1 MKHANN
7 CGRRGLSALLALL
20 MCLPVMTGVT
30 LTATAADDLKF
41 SDDFNVSLD
50 FEDLTAETELSAS
63 YVNKAIAHSDFA
75 SEADSSNTFSP
86 TRWKAVTD
94 PVDSEN
100 TVIGLVKANSYG
112 GFRIVDKKKQLYEKA
127 YVINFRLMLNQPVN
141 QNTALLGLATST
153 GSRTRIL
160 GINGTEL
167 CYGLGP
173 GKENENEKMSI
184 DGTTVRLTTGQW
196 YEFKVI
202 VKAQLGEVQVFLDG
216 KHIYEFVHADIL
228 STKPSYSA
236 YNICYGYS
244 NGIFDAYIDDISL
257 RSLDEKWVQ
266 EQINAALKE
275 KEEKAKEQ
283 ERKRA
288 EYVMPTLEKYCKA
301 FTYLE
306 DDGVIG
312 IPAGL
317 TAYYKGEQT
326 HADTSVVF
334 YIMGYVGAREVG
346 KGDTLS
352 ILNELLDEG
361 YIVVTLD
368 YKGNPKAKTPDLDW
382 SIHGLRQKL
391 SNFTGGLPI
400 DYYESYIVPD
410 GYKLARNIVFYDIG
424 ENGRMGTLDK
434 IIEIYNGSKFRDAK
448 GSKIPNKNE
457 KVTTIDR
464 CLKPDGTPIDLQM
477 KMDIIYPVNP
487 DYEAPMVMI
496 SSSAETRM
504 GVCSRKSLR
513 PLDVG
518 PVMRGCAVA
527 IYDHIYTPMAR
538 DDHYG
543 YFSGTFSLQDL
554 TGVSSHTQASR
565 AIHYYADKFGYSKEN
580 YAVMGHSK
588 GSWCGLLAHENPE
601 TLTEKNKFGGYV
613 DGETYGEQGFLVYE
627 DGTPIKSGVQVAY
640 RSMGQGNQ
648 WSDKYLADSNA
659 PTMRAVGVLDDSVL
673 LFDDWYPEGRE
684 YEASGVEYLSILMTD
699 AAHDYPYGIDPWYNY
714 DRWETFMAFL
724 MYHLKGDEA
733 PRLLYSSIQNGKVV
747 GDLIVV
753 RNDGKGGKYQYHTE
767 TPGDEIF
774 VQFLA
779 PVTDAS
785 AKAGIALYDVTA
797 GKAVDMTLRRAG
809 DGNKWYVEPKSDLTA
824 GNKYELRVDGSVI
837 KSELNGIA
845 VGESAVYDFVA

>member
-1 MKHANN
+1 MRNAKSKAWS
-7 CGRRGLSALLALL
+7 RGLSAFLAIL
-20 MCLPVMTGVT
+20 MCIPIFVGGA
-30 LTATAADDLKF
+30 LTASADELKY
-41 SDDFNVSLD
+41 SDDFYEILD
-50 FEDLTAETELSAS
+50 FDDLAPETVLNAA
-63 YVNKAIAHSDFA
+63 YVNETIYDKTLFA
-75 SEADSSNTFSP
+75 SEKDSAGSYAP
-86 TRWKAVTD
+86 TKWKAITD
-94 PVDSEN
+94 PQDPDN
-100 TVIGLVKANSYG
+100 TAIGLVNPESYAM
-112 GFRIVDKKKQLYEKA
+112 FRIVDTQKTLYEKPFTLH
-127 YVINFRLMLNQPVN
+127 FRIMLNENVGA
-141 QNTALLGLATST
+141 NTTLLGWADSTSK
-153 GSRTRIL
+153 RTRVL
-160 GINGTEL
+160 GLSGNKV
-167 CYGLGP
+167 CYGDGQNDNQGNSISLTLGKWHDFLLIVEP
-173 GKENENEKMSI
+173 KTGHIKVEF
-184 DGTTVRLTTGQW
+184 DGQPAYDFIQTYVRD
-196 YEFKVI
+196 
-202 VKAQLGEVQVFLDG
+202 A
-216 KHIYEFVHADIL
+216 
-228 STKPSYSA
+228 KPSYSA
-236 YNICYGYS
+236 INICYGWGS
-244 NGIFDAYIDDISL
+244 SFNFNAYLDDISI
-257 RSLDEKWVQ
+257 RSLDAE
-266 EQINAALKE
+266 ALKAE
-275 KEEKAKEQ
+275 AEAKAQEQ
-283 ERKRA
+283 ERQRDA
-288 EYVMPTLEKYCKA
+288 HVIPELEKYCKA

-317 TAYYKGEQT
+317 TAYYKGET
-326 HADTSVVF
+326 SHADTSVVF

-361 YIVVTLD
+361 YVVVTLD

-391 SNFTGGLPI
+391 SNFTGGLPF

-504 GVCSRKSLR
+504 GVCSRKALR

-538 DDHYG
+538 NDHYG

-601 TLTEKNKFGGYV
+601 TITEKNKFGGYV

-648 WSDKYLADSNA
+648 WSDKYLEASNA

-747 GDLIVV
+747 GDLMVV

-785 AKAGIALYDVTA
+785 AKAGITLYDATA

-809 DGNKWYVEPKSDLTA
+809 DGNKWYIEPKSALTEGHA
-824 GNKYELRVDGSVI
+824 YELRVDGSVI

>member
-1 MKHANN
+1 MK
-7 CGRRGLSALLALL
+7 RILSFALALL
-20 MCLPVMTGVT
+20 MCLPMLVGGA
-30 LTATAADDLKF
+30 LTAAAEELKY

-50 FEDLTAETELSAS
+50 FEDLAADAKIDAA
-63 YVNKAIAHSDFA
+63 YVNKALGSPDFV
-75 SEADSSNTFSP
+75 SEPDGTGTFAP
-86 TRWKAVTD
+86 NRWKGVADPTD
-94 PVDSEN
+94 ADN
-100 TVIGLVKANSYG
+100 TVIGLVNPDSYG
-112 GFRIVDKKKQLYEKA
+112 AFRIVDKQKQLFETPF
-127 YVINFRLMLNQPVN
+127 VLNFRMMLNSGVN
-141 QNTALLGLATST
+141 ANTTLLGWADSTSK
-153 GSRTRIL
+153 RTRVL
-160 GINGTEL
+160 GLSGNKVSYGNGSNDNLGGSVSLSLGKWHEFQLIVEPEAGHIKVLVDGEL
-167 CYGLGP
+167 AYDFIQ
-173 GKENENEKMSI
+173 EY
-184 DGTTVRLTTGQW
+184 VRD
-196 YEFKVI
+196 
-202 VKAQLGEVQVFLDG
+202 A
-216 KHIYEFVHADIL
+216 
-228 STKPSYSA
+228 KPSYSA
-236 YNICYGYS
+236 LNICYGWGS
-244 NGIFDAYIDDISL
+244 DFNFDAYLDDISI
-257 RSLDEKWVQ
+257 RSLDATAIKAE
-266 EQINAALKE
+266 A
-275 KEEKAKEQ
+275 EEKAREQ
-283 ERKRA
+283 ERQKDS
-288 EYVMPTLEKYCKA
+288 YVIDDLKQYCKA

-317 TAYYKGEQT
+317 TAYYKGEES
-326 HADTSVVF
+326 HSETSVVF

-352 ILNELLDEG
+352 ILNEFLDEG

-368 YKGNPKAKTPDLDW
+368 YKGNPKATTPNLDW

-391 SNFTGGLPI
+391 SSYTGGLTF
-400 DYYESYIVPD
+400 DKYEHYIVPD

-424 ENGRMGTLDK
+424 ENGRKGTLEK
-434 IIEIYNGSKFRDAK
+434 IIEIYNGSKFREAK

-477 KMDIIYPVNP
+477 KMDIIYPVNE

-504 GVCSRKSLR
+504 GVCCNKALR

-518 PVMRGCAVA
+518 PLMRGCAVA

-543 YFSGTFSLQDL
+543 YFSGTFSLQDV

-601 TLTEKNKFGGYV
+601 SLKEKSVFGGYS

-648 WSDKYLADSNA
+648 WSDVYLEASNA

-684 YEASGVEYLSILMTD
+684 YEASGVEYLSLLMTD

-714 DRWETFMAFL
+714 DRWETFMGFL

-733 PRLLYSSIQNGKVV
+733 PRLLYSSIQNGKVI
-747 GDLIVV
+747 GDLYVV

-767 TPGDEIF
+767 ETGDEIF

-779 PVTDAS
+779 PVTDES
-785 AKAGIALYDVTA
+785 AKAGITLYDVTA
-797 GKAVDMTLRRAG
+797 GKPMDVDYRSAG
-809 DGNKWYVEPKSDLTA
+809 TGNKWYVEPKSDLTA
-824 GNKYELRVDGSVI
+824 GHTYQLRVADTVKGV
-837 KSELNGIA
+837 LNGKTI
-845 VGESAVYDFVA
+845 GEGAVYEFVA